1 MNLQPDFIFI
11 FKVAN
16 IIRTYFPYK
25 NIFNWQ
31 VFILLND
38 ETKDFTF
45 ESITIEHNYSIFSLC
60 VFERILIE
68 RIIFIKEVF
77 HKIFIIIIL

>member
-16 IIRTYFPYK
+16 TIRTYFPYK

-60 VFERILIE
+60 VFERILIRE
-68 RIIFIKEVF
+68 LYSSKRYFIKF
-77 HKIFIIIIL
+77 S